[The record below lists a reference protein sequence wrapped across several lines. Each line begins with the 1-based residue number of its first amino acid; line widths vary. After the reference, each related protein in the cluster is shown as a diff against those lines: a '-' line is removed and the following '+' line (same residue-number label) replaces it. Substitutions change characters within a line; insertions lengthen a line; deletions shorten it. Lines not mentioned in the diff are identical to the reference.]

1 MVSQELK
8 DLLSQ
13 FCKDDTNLEFIP
25 VKATSKEYGDKIYYI
40 MHFKIIYDVI
50 DKQKTVYV
58 EGTDSIIKLRLDSNK
73 VQGLKIFNSRPAV
86 NDIIVSEDVYKAIK
100 MKKLD
105 LGLDFMQIY
114 CGNSI

>member
-1 MVSQELK
+1 
-8 DLLSQ
+8 
-13 FCKDDTNLEFIP
+13 
-25 VKATSKEYGDKIYYI
+25 
-40 MHFKIIYDVI
+40 MHFTIIYDVI

-114 CGNSI
+114 CGDSI